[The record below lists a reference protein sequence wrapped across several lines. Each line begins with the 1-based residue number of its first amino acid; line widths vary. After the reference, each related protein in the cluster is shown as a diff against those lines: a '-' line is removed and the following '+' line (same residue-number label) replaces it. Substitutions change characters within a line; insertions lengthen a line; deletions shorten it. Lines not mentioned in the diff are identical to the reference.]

1 MIYVSPYNSFLKLV
15 IMEIKKSKNAE
26 LESRKGTWFALGIII
41 VLSFMFITFEW
52 TEYDKQIDLTGQAL
66 NPVVEMTLVPI
77 TMPDVVKPPP
87 PPAPVAIEQLI
98 VLDEP
103 VEVPD
108 IILHDPEDVGI
119 PIDIGTYRPPIEA
132 DPEVIETTPVD
143 FAEVMPEFPGGQAAL
158 LSYLSKN
165 MRYPS
170 IAQEM
175 NIQGRVIVRFV
186 VDRDGSITD
195 PEVLRSVDPHLDRE
209 ALRVISSMPKWSPG
223 YQRGTKVRVRYTVP
237 VTFKLQ

>member
-1 MIYVSPYNSFLKLV
+1 
-15 IMEIKKSKNAE
+15 MEIKKSKNAE